1 MATLQ
6 TRNINCPYYTVF
18 LFSCKQPLRDKK
30 EAAQCCPFPS
40 ANTTQA
46 IIAAKAPDADIYG
59 FFFQHGSLPEAQGLV
74 IGIP

>member
-30 EAAQCCPFPS
+30 GAV
-40 ANTTQA
+40 T
-46 IIAAKAPDADIYG
+46 K
-59 FFFQHGSLPEAQGLV
+59 
-74 IGIP
+74 